1 MSPDCMNTACGQHCK
16 GILMGEFKGTPAT
29 GDLSVALSNDELHIL
44 INLVEQLLEL
54 LGERNFAHHYQSDD
68 PFAQLMAAQLM
79 NMEPLSAPEDPVLN
93 RLLPNAYADPE
104 AADEFRKYTE
114 PRLRQ
119 IKQQHLMYL
128 REQLVFPVDH
138 ELPKAD
144 IAITDAQQWLIA
156 INDVRLALA
165 VRLDVTPD
173 SFEKY
178 ENLPDT
184 DPQKSLFAVY
194 FWLGGIQ
201 EKLIEHL

>member
-1 MSPDCMNTACGQHCK
+1 MGNIATRRCK
-16 GILMGEFKGTPAT
+16 WLIMGEFKGTPAT
-29 GDLSVALSNDELHIL
+29 GDLTVALSNDELHIL

-165 VRLDVTPD
+165 VRLNVNPE
-173 SFEKY
+173 SFERF

>member
-1 MSPDCMNTACGQHCK
+1 
-16 GILMGEFKGTPAT
+16 MGEFKGTPAT
-29 GDLSVALSNDELHIL
+29 GDLTVALSNDELHIL

-93 RLLPNAYADPE
+93 RLLPNAYADPD

-119 IKQQHLMYL
+119 IKQQHLLYL

-165 VRLDVTPD
+165 VRLNVTPD
-173 SFEKY
+173 SFELF

-184 DPQKSLFAVY
+184 DPQKSLYAVY